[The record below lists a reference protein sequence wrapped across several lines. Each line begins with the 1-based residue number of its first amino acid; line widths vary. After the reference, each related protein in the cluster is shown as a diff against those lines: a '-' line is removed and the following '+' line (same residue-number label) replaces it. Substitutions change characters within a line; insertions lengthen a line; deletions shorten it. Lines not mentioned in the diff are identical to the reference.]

1 MKIDPFFILKLHSEC
16 ISLQKKL
23 KPKLMALINS
33 QFLKVVTDDVQNKI
47 DQRVAVFQT
56 INKEAKLIKLDVGDA
71 VRPLAPF
78 VVDAMTKAMAEMGNE
93 LTFKG
98 RGPVEGYPFLIDA
111 IIKFNYKNYKIKIDE
126 DEVFI
131 NHGTKEDL
139 AAFGD
144 ILCRDN
150 RIAVVDPVS
159 QNYIESNVIGNRA
172 GELTETHQWSH
183 IVYLECKK
191 ENDFMPEFPKLRPDV
206 IYLSYPNNPTGC
218 VMSFEVLTKWV
229 KYAIDNDIL
238 ILFDATYK
246 SFIKDPSIP
255 QSIYQIKGA
264 KKVAIEFRSF
274 SKNAGFSGLHCG
286 YTIIPKEI
294 TGYSFTVDQSANL
307 NKLWRRR
314 QAIKNYTPS
323 YVIQQGARTLFSDEG
338 LSWVR
343 ENINYYMSNA
353 SILRE
358 ALTKANFKFWGGVN
372 SPFIWVESPYDS
384 SWKLFDKLLN
394 ECHILSLPGERFGP
408 RGKGYVRLSAFASQ
422 TKIMM
427 AATRIADLEI

>member
-1 MKIDPFFILKLHSEC
+1 
-16 ISLQKKL
+16 
-23 KPKLMALINS
+23 MALINS
-33 QFLKVVTDDVQNKI
+33 QFLKIVTDEIKSKV
-47 DQRVAVFQT
+47 DQRVAMFQA
-56 INKEAKLIKLDVGDA
+56 INRDAKLIRLDGGDV
-71 VRPLAPF
+71 VRPLAPC
-78 VVDAMTKAMAEMGNE
+78 VVEAITKATQEMGDE

-111 IIKFNYKNYKIKIDE
+111 IVKFNYKQYKIKIDE
-126 DEVFI
+126 DEVFV

-159 QNYIESNVIGNRA
+159 QNYIESNVVGNRA
-172 GELTETHQWSH
+172 GELIENQQWSH
-183 IVYLECKK
+183 IIYLECKK

-206 IYLSYPNNPTGC
+206 IYFSYPNNPTGC
-218 VMSFEVLTKWV
+218 VMSFEVMKKWV

-246 SFIKDPSIP
+246 SFIKDPNIP

-264 KKVAIEFRSF
+264 KKVAVEFRSF
-274 SKNAGFSGLHCG
+274 SKSAGFSGLHCG
-286 YTIIPKEI
+286 YTVIPKEI
-294 TGYSFTVDQSANL
+294 SGYSYTAGQSANL

-323 YVIQQGARTLFSDEG
+323 YVIQQGARALFSEEG
-338 LSWVR
+338 LKGIR
-343 ENINYYMSNA
+343 ENIDYYMSNA
-353 SILRE
+353 LILRD
-358 ALTKANFKFWGGVN
+358 ALTKTNLKFWGGVN
-372 SPFIWVESPYDS
+372 SPYIWIESPYES

-394 ECHILSLPGERFGP
+394 ECHILSLPGECFGP
-408 RGKGYVRLSAFASQ
+408 RGKGFVRLSAFTNQ
-422 TKIMM
+422 TKVIM
-427 AATRIADLEI
+427 AATRIADIGI